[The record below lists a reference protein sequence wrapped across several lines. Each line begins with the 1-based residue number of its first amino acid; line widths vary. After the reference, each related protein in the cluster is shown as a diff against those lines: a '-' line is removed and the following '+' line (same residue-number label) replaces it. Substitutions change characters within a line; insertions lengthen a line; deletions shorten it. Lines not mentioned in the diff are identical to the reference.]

1 MLEPVSLA
9 HCKLLNKRNMKSII
23 AGLLIFVSVINCFGQ
38 ANSFNDYMSQGISFH
53 DEGKYD
59 EAIGMYKKALELDP
73 KSSVT
78 NYEISLTYFSKQDWA
93 QAIEYGKN
101 VINLNTGNR
110 LEAFVVLGNS
120 YDMLGD
126 TKHAISTYVKGL
138 KEFPQ
143 NHLLNY
149 NLALTYYNSGN
160 QEKAE
165 KAVIKAITLKP
176 THGSSHLLLSA
187 IMNKNGS
194 RVQNLLPL
202 YYFLMIEPMSK
213 RSNQNYQT
221 LKSKLGYGVEQKDDK
236 NINVNLPMSK
246 GTDSEFGAADM
257 MISLTA
263 ASKYLEENMSK
274 SELELFS
281 ETNKS
286 IFTIL
291 GELKGKNKGFWWDFY
306 VTSFYDL
313 VNSDNVEA
321 FSYYISQSDKSDLV
335 NKWIIDNSTKIQSL
349 TNWIEKTLPLTPG
362 KPQ

>member
-1 MLEPVSLA
+1 MK
-9 HCKLLNKRNMKSII
+9 KLI
-23 AGLLIFVSVINCFGQ
+23 AGLLILASILNCYGQ
-38 ANSFNDYMSQGISFH
+38 GNSFDDFMKQGVRFH

-59 EAIGMYKKALELDP
+59 EAIEMYKKALELDP
-73 KSSVT
+73 TSTVT
-78 NYEISLTYFSKQDWA
+78 NYEISLTYFTKQDWA
-93 QAIEYGKN
+93 QAIVYGKN
-101 VINLNTGNR
+101 VINLNSGNR
-110 LEAFVVLGNS
+110 LEAFVVLGSS

-165 KAVIKAITLKP
+165 TAVMKAITLKP

-187 IMNKNGS
+187 IMNKKGS
-194 RVQNLLPL
+194 RVQSLLPL
-202 YYFLMIEPMSK
+202 YYFLLIEPMSK

-221 LKSKLGYGVEQKDDK
+221 LKSKLGYGVEQKDEK
-236 NINVNLPMSK
+236 NINVNLLMSK
-246 GTDSEFGAADM
+246 GTNSEFGAAEM

-263 ASKYLEENMSK
+263 ASKYLEENKGK
-274 SELELFS
+274 SEMELFT
-281 ETNKS
+281 ETNKNV
-286 IFTIL
+286 FTIL

-313 VNSDNVEA
+313 VHSDNVEA
-321 FSYYISQSDKSDLV
+321 FSYYISQSEESDLIA
-335 NKWIIDNSTKIQSL
+335 KWMTDHPAKIQSL
-349 TNWIEKTLPLTPG
+349 TNWMESKHFR
-362 KPQ
+362 